1 MTPNAAPPLMAA
13 LLLVSPVALCVVRV
27 REERTLWLGFWALA
41 AAASVVGLLELGLL
55 SIPGAEESPQVR
67 FLCVALAVVL
77 VAALLAFPAVLV
89 VTLLVSGVRLVR
101 REGARPSN
109 LLSLGLGVAMVAYVT
124 VWPAI
129 RRGLEGLPVVGD
141 VFDLLFSVVAVPVGL
156 AGAAFALY
164 TASGLVAQ
172 VPHPCRRYRYIVA
185 LGSGLAQGRHVTPL
199 LAHRVDRAI
208 RAWRENPGSTI
219 VMSGGQGPDEELPEA
234 RAMRDYALGQGVP
247 DRAVLCEERSR
258 NTRQNV
264 AFSRDLIRRHDARA
278 RGAAGEKDAADPG
291 RILVVTDDY
300 HVFRALLLTREE
312 GVRADGVGAH
322 VHLYFSLN
330 ALVREWVA
338 YVVLRKRAFAAIA
351 VAALVV
357 NLVLWAVAHLA

>member
-172 VPHPCRRYRYIVA
+172 VSHPCRRYRYIVA

>member
-1 MTPNAAPPLMAA
+1 MTPNAITLALVA
-13 LLLVSPVALCVVRV
+13 LLLASPVALCVVRV

-41 AAASVVGLLELGLL
+41 AAASVVGLLELVLL
-55 SIPGAEESPQVR
+55 SLPGAGDNPVVK
-67 FLCVALAVVL
+67 FLSIALAVVL
-77 VAALLAFPAVLV
+77 VAALLAFPVVLV

-101 REGARPSN
+101 REGARPAN
-109 LLSLGLGVAMVAYVT
+109 LLSLGLGILMVAYVT

-129 RRGLEGLPVVGD
+129 RNGLEGLPHVGG
-141 VFDLLFSVVAVPVGL
+141 VFDLLFTIVAIPIAV

-164 TASGLVAQ
+164 TVSGLVAQ
-172 VPHPCRRYRYIVA
+172 VPHPRRRYRYIVA
-185 LGSGLAQGRHVTPL
+185 LGSGLAHGRRVTPL

-208 RAWRENPGSTI
+208 RAWRHNPGSLI

-247 DRAVLCEERSR
+247 DRVVLCEERSR

-278 RGAAGEKDAADPG
+278 RGAAGEKDATQPG

-322 VHLYFSLN
+322 VRLYFSLN

-357 NLVLWAVAHLA
+357 NLALWTVAHLV